1 MKKYIKHTIL
11 GLTMALTLSACMK
24 DLDQEPIDP
33 DSDTE
38 RNVFKNDAEA
48 KMALAKVYASMSL
61 TGQKGPD
68 GAGDIAKMDEGSSGY
83 LRTLFY
89 LQEFSTDEAN
99 CVWADDTGATDF
111 HALSWIPSN
120 KFSKAFYNRLGQQI
134 AFANSFIDNAQPLA
148 ADREVQYYIAEAR
161 FLRAYAY
168 YNLIDAFGKA
178 PLVTTSESD
187 PKPFQK
193 NRVELFN
200 FVESELKD
208 LETKLKTANS
218 NEYGRVDAA
227 AAQAL
232 LARLYLNAKVYTG
245 VERYTDCITYA
256 KKVINTSYRLHT
268 TDRNNNGTAYDDLF
282 LADNDRNGAQNE
294 FIFLASFDGLDTKT
308 YNGAT
313 FIICGS
319 LGGTMNARDFG
330 MNTAWNGIT
339 ATKEFV
345 NKFEVQ
351 GTNLKNEPTSWKDKR
366 AMFHTDGQS
375 FETQNLTKFEK
386 SGYGVTKFKNIT
398 SQGQSGRDPGKGFA
412 DTDLPIIRLAE
423 VYLTYAEAVLRGG
436 TGGDRATA
444 LGYINQLRT
453 RAYGN
458 ASGNIADAQLT
469 LDFILDER
477 ARELYWEGLRR
488 TDLIRYDKFTT
499 NSYLWSFKGGAISG
513 VAVPAFRNIFPIPDD
528 ALRANANLQQ
538 NSGYEQ

>member
-1 MKKYIKHTIL
+1 MKKYIIHSVL

-33 DSDTE
+33 DSVTE
-38 RNVFKNDAEA
+38 IEVYKNATEA
-48 KMALAKVYASMSL
+48 RGALTKIYAAMSL
-61 TGQKGPD
+61 TGQKGPH
-68 GAGDIAKMDEGSSGY
+68 GAADIDAEDEGENGY
-83 LRTLFY
+83 LRNLFY
-89 LQEFSTDEAN
+89 VQEFSTDEAMT
-99 CVWADDTGATDF
+99 VWTDGGALSF
-111 HALSWIPSN
+111 HAMDWTSSN
-120 KFSKAFYNRLGQQI
+120 KFINMYYNRLGQQI
-134 AFANSFIDNAQPLA
+134 MFANSFIDNAQPLA

-178 PLVTTSESD
+178 PLLTSSSVEE
-187 PKPFQK
+187 KPFQK
-193 NRVELFN
+193 SRVELFN

-208 LETKLKTANS
+208 LETKLKAAGS

-245 VERYTDCITYA
+245 VERYTDCVTYA

-294 FIFLASFDGLDTKT
+294 FIFVVSCDGLNTKS
-308 YNGAT
+308 YSSAT
-313 FIICGS
+313 FLIHAAI
-319 LGGTMNARDFG
+319 GGTVPAAALG
-330 MNTAWNGIT
+330 MNGGWNGT
-339 ATKEFV
+339 TTTKEFV

-351 GTNLKNEPTSWKDKR
+351 DRNSKSEPTSWKDKR

-375 FETQNLTKFEK
+375 FESQNLTNFQK
-386 SGYGVTKFKNIT
+386 SGYAVTKFKNIT
-398 SQGQSGRDPGKGFA
+398 SQGQPGKDPAKEFA

-444 LGYINQLRT
+444 LDYINQLRT

-458 ASGNIADAQLT
+458 ASGNITDTQLT

-528 ALRANANLQQ
+528 ARSANSNLQQ
-538 NSGYEQ
+538 NPGYN